1 MAAVKSSP
9 EVGSNRYRR
18 TSAISVTCHPLGTQ
32 QIGQVR
38 AVGHD
43 VRMPPSSAPVMT
55 DVARLAGVSHQTVSR
70 VLNDSPHVSK
80 PTRAKVLAAME
91 ELGYRRN
98 MVARAL
104 ATRRTGTLGVIAF
117 NTVLYGPV
125 STLYAVEQAA
135 SRFGLGVSIA
145 VVDRISSEDIG
156 RALTR
161 LQDQSVE
168 GVVAIAPQRDAVRTL
183 STELHAMPTVF
194 VGGVVG
200 GAASDALA
208 EDDRPPTIGIDQF
221 GGAEAAVRHLLDLGH
236 STVAHLAG
244 PQDWMDARWR
254 LEGWLATLAAAGAPP
269 AAAEYG
275 DWSARSGYSAMHRL
289 LADDPDLTAVF
300 AANDQMALGALR
312 ALDEAG
318 RRVPE
323 DVSIVGFDDVPEAE
337 FFRPPLT
344 TVRQRFAEEGG
355 LAVALL
361 LDIIRPDDSA
371 DHPTAA
377 PDTLVPTELLVR
389 NSSAPAS

>member
-1 MAAVKSSP
+1 
-9 EVGSNRYRR
+9 
-18 TSAISVTCHPLGTQ
+18 
-32 QIGQVR
+32 
-38 AVGHD
+38 
-43 VRMPPSSAPVMT
+43 MPPSPAPVMT

-70 VLNDSPHVSK
+70 VLNGSPHVSE

-104 ATRRTGTLGVIAF
+104 ATRRSGTLGVITF
-117 NTVLYGPV
+117 NTVLHGPV

-135 SRFGLGVSIA
+135 SRISLGVSIA
-145 VVDRISSEDIG
+145 VVDRISSDEVT
-156 RALTR
+156 RALER

-168 GVVAIAPQRDAVRTL
+168 GVIAIAPQRDAVRALTAA
-183 STELHAMPTVF
+183 LHTMPTVF

-200 GAASDALA
+200 GVAASALD
-208 EDDRPPTIGIDQF
+208 EDDTPPTIGIDQR

-236 STVAHLAG
+236 TTVAHLAG

-254 LEGWLATLAAAGAPP
+254 LEGWLSTLAAAGAPQ

-275 DWSARSGYSAMHRL
+275 DWSARSGYAAMHRL
-289 LADDPDLTAVF
+289 LAGAPGLTAVF

-318 RRVPE
+318 RRVPD
-323 DVSIVGFDDVPEAE
+323 DVSIVGFDDMPEAE
-337 FFRPPLT
+337 YFRPPLT
-344 TVRQRFAEEGG
+344 TVAQRFAEAGQR
-355 LAVALL
+355 AVTLL
-361 LDIIRPDDSA
+361 LDIIRPDDSTS
-371 DHPTAA
+371 PISV

-389 NSSAPAS
+389 NSSGPPR